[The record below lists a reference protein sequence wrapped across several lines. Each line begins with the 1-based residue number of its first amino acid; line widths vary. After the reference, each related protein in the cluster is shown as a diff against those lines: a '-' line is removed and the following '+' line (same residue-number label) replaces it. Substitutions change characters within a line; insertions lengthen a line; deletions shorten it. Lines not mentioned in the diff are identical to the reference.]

1 MSRMF
6 ATIVVVLFGFLFI
19 ISFIT
24 FLITELIQGSLYLA
38 EELPKYVRHLV
49 HMFND
54 LFQTRVLPIYQK
66 LLTFLQTLNLESPK
80 KEYDFLTEFQHN
92 LTLSGMEFLQTL
104 FLKIASLLSM
114 LPYSLTVTIVVI
126 IATFLITKDWPML
139 QFYFAEH
146 VPIAVKKIILRMK
159 NNLEKSLFGYIKAQF
174 ILLALTAIILFIG
187 LSMLRIE
194 HSITI
199 TLLITFV
206 DLLPVLGIGTVFIP
220 WIIYLFI
227 IKSFPTTIGLCLL
240 YIVIIVFRQMI
251 EPKVLAENIGLHPLL
266 SLMILFFSVQ
276 AFGMSGFFL
285 APVLFIIISACYQ
298 SGMIK
303 MVWDFIKQ

>member
-1 MSRMF
+1 MIKSPFWEGSSLDRPFIYQLLRFLLVLFIIICLYFLGKYLLFLFYPFLFAGILSYLIQPVVIFLEKKLSMSRMF

-114 LPYSLTVTIVVI
+114 LPYSLTVTI
-126 IATFLITKDWPML
+126 
-139 QFYFAEH
+139 
-146 VPIAVKKIILRMK
+146 
-159 NNLEKSLFGYIKAQF
+159 
-174 ILLALTAIILFIG
+174 
-187 LSMLRIE
+187 
-194 HSITI
+194 
-199 TLLITFV
+199 
-206 DLLPVLGIGTVFIP
+206 
-220 WIIYLFI
+220 
-227 IKSFPTTIGLCLL
+227 
-240 YIVIIVFRQMI
+240 
-251 EPKVLAENIGLHPLL
+251 
-266 SLMILFFSVQ
+266 
-276 AFGMSGFFL
+276 
-285 APVLFIIISACYQ
+285 
-298 SGMIK
+298 
-303 MVWDFIKQ
+303 